1 MTNKKPTILL
11 TNDDGIN
18 SPGLW
23 ATAEALAPLG
33 YVWVVAPREQSS
45 GAGRSM
51 PQDSDGIITSQQLNV
66 HGVDWTVYAVGGTP
80 AQAVQHAILEI
91 IDGKPDL
98 IVSGINYGTNLGP
111 GVTVSGTVGAAIE
124 GAVHGIPSMAIS
136 LETHKRYHLSH
147 STEID
152 FTAAAYFTALIAKKY
167 LRGNFPPE
175 VRLLKMEIPDDAT
188 MDTPWEITRL
198 SSERFYIALPPQR
211 DSWDQEG
218 RPGYTYQEDYS
229 VFGKDTDAYALLE
242 KRVVAVTPLSLDMT
256 SRVDLAEL
264 DKQLRRD

>member
-1 MTNKKPTILL
+1 MAKKEPQILL

-23 ATAEALAPLG
+23 AAAEALAPLG

-51 PQDSDGIITSQQLNV
+51 PQDSDGIITSQNLTV
-66 HGVDWTVYAVGGTP
+66 HGVDWQVYAVGGTP

-91 IDGKPDL
+91 IQGQPDL
-98 IVSGINYGTNLGP
+98 IVAGINYGTNLGP
-111 GVTVSGTVGAAIE
+111 GVTVSGTVGAAME
-124 GAVHGIPSMAIS
+124 GATHGIPSMAVS

-147 STEID
+147 SSEID
-152 FTAAAYFTALIAKKY
+152 FSTAAHFTALIAKQY
-167 LRGNFPPE
+167 MQGGLPPD
-175 VRLLKMEIPDDAT
+175 VQILKLEIPDDAT
-188 MDTPWEITRL
+188 VKTPWEITRL
-198 SSERFYIALPPQR
+198 STERFYIALPPER
-211 DSWDQEG
+211 DSWDQPG

-229 VFGKDTDAYALLE
+229 VFREDSDAYAVLK

-256 SRVDLAEL
+256 SRVDLGDL
-264 DKQLRRD
+264 DKLLRQN